1 MAPRSDRTLTRQALT
16 AICDAV
22 IPSGGALPEGAVD
35 VGAPARIEEWL
46 ARFTPT
52 ARNTV
57 RAMILAYDLTP
68 LLSRHLKPLHRL
80 DPEDR
85 QAWVAATASSR
96 LRPSREAL
104 AGLRTI
110 VNLAYA
116 VDPRVQSRIG
126 YDGSP
131 LVPLDAAPLP
141 AVAELAVTTHPDVPA
156 DIDCDVV
163 VVGSGAGGAV
173 AAFELASAGMSVVV
187 VEEGGSAN
195 GADRPQSLEDGL
207 FGVYRDNGLTT
218 TLGTPII
225 SLPMGRAVGGT
236 TVINSGTCFR
246 TPDQV
251 LHSWSRLGI
260 PGVTPDDM
268 APIFDEVETILGVA
282 PVTEA
287 ALGANGSVFR
297 RGAEAL
303 GFSGGPIRR
312 NARSCHGHGRCAFG
326 CPIDAKQGMAVSYL
340 PRAVAAGARVFSHCR
355 VSSIDMADGR
365 ARGVTADVH
374 DPTGGARRG
383 SVEVR
388 ARAVVLAAGAIF
400 TPALLLRH
408 RRGTASGQLGR
419 NLVIHPGAGT
429 TARFDEDL
437 HAWRGVMQS
446 YYVDEALERGVLLEA
461 TFPPPG
467 IGYSAGSLPGSGLGM
482 KRHFAEFAQM
492 AACGSII
499 SDAGSGRVHA
509 TRRGALIRYSLTR
522 DDAAKLVEGIAMACE
537 IYLAAG
543 ATEVYPMLP
552 GFEVVRTRAEV
563 EELRR
568 ARIAP
573 ADLKLSA
580 YHPMGTARM
589 GSHPASSVVDAW
601 GRVHDAEGLWALDA
615 SILPSS
621 TMVNPQITI
630 MAMAARGARR
640 LAAELS

>member
-1 MAPRSDRTLTRQALT
+1 MAPRSGRTLTRSALA
-16 AICDAV
+16 AICDGL
-22 IPSGGALPEGAVD
+22 IPPGGDLAEGAIDVD
-35 VGAPARIEEWL
+35 APGRIEAWL
-46 ARFTPT
+46 DRFTPT
-52 ARNTV
+52 ARNMV

-68 LLSRHLKPLHRL
+68 LLSRHLRPLHRL
-80 DPEDR
+80 GPEDR
-85 QAWVAATASSR
+85 EAWIAATAMSR

-104 AGLRTI
+104 AGLHTI

-116 VDPRVQSRIG
+116 VDPRVQRRIG
-126 YDGSP
+126 YDGTP

-141 AVAELAVTTHPDVPA
+141 EVPDLPVTSHPDVPA
-156 DIDCDVV
+156 TVECDVV

-173 AAFELASAGMSVVV
+173 AAYELAAAGLSVAVI
-187 VEEGGSAN
+187 EEGGPAN
-195 GADRPQSLEDGL
+195 GADRPRSLEDGL

-246 TPDQV
+246 TPDPV
-251 LHSWSRLGI
+251 LHAWSRLGI
-260 PGVTPDDM
+260 PAVTPDDM
-268 APIFDEVETILGVA
+268 APIFDEVEAIVGVA
-282 PVTEA
+282 PVTDA
-287 ALGANGSVFR
+287 ALGANGAAFR
-297 RGAEAL
+297 RGAETL
-303 GFSGGPIRR
+303 GYSGGPIRR
-312 NARSCHGHGRCAFG
+312 NARACHGHGRCAFG

-340 PRAVAAGARVFSHCR
+340 PRAVAAGTRVFSHCR

-365 ARGVTADVH
+365 ARGVTAEVH
-374 DPTGGARRG
+374 DPADGGRRG
-383 SVEVR
+383 TVDVR

-408 RRGTASGQLGR
+408 RRGTAAGLIGR

-429 TARFDEDL
+429 TARFDEEL

-446 YYVDEALERGVLLEA
+446 YYVDQELERGILLEA

-467 IGYSAGSLPGSGLGM
+467 IGYSAGSLPGRGLEM

-492 AACGSII
+492 AACGSIV
-499 SDAGSGRVHA
+499 SDTGSGRVFA
-509 TRRGALIRYSLTR
+509 TRRGAAIRYSLAR
-522 DDAAKLVEGIAMACE
+522 ADAAKVVEGIALACE

-543 ATEVYPMLP
+543 ATEAYPMLP
-552 GFEVVRTRAEV
+552 GFEAVRTRADV
-563 EELRR
+563 EALRR
-568 ARIAP
+568 ARIARG
-573 ADLKLSA
+573 DLKLSA

-589 GSHPASSVVDAW
+589 GADAAASVVDPW
-601 GRVHDAEGLWALDA
+601 GRVHGTEGLWALDA

-640 LAAELS
+640 LAAELV